1 MAKRSDPQI
10 EKPGRQ
16 EVADELEDVNAHTRQ
31 GGPDRVRQELEA
43 SIEQKAKKRRKREAP
58 TSAVLKQ

>member
-16 EVADELEDVNAHTRQ
+16 NVADELDDVNATTQ
-31 GGPDRVRQELEA
+31 QQGPDGVRRELEA
-43 SIEQKAKKRRKREAP
+43 SIEEEAQKRRKSETP
-58 TSAVLKQ
+58 PSSASK